1 MRALHGPTLDPQS
14 GISATIR
21 VARTTIRRVTPKP
34 GRQPQVVVII
44 DDHELFAEGLELL
57 LTRDWGE
64 QFVIGGRTTFVEEAA
79 ELAIS
84 CDADLAIV
92 DLSMPPLGG
101 VAAIRHLKARHPRT
115 RILAL
120 SGTGD
125 MELAEDALR
134 AGADGFLSKTVR
146 PEALVG
152 PLTTIAA
159 GLRVVDPVLLDALL
173 SGTRKPPGDVLTSLT
188 PAELKLW
195 SLLSTGMETVD
206 IATRM
211 VVSERTAKRMVASL
225 LNKLGVSNRI
235 AAAALAGRSGILD
248 DLTEG

>member
-1 MRALHGPTLDPQS
+1 MTHRSGRETL
-14 GISATIR
+14 
-21 VARTTIRRVTPKP
+21 
-34 GRQPQVVVII
+34 VVVII

-57 LTRDWGE
+57 LARDWSE

-79 ELAIS
+79 ELVTS

-101 VAAIRHLKARHPRT
+101 VAAIRHIRARHPRT

-125 MELAEDALR
+125 MQLAEDALR
-134 AGADGFLSKTVR
+134 AGADGFLAKTVR

-159 GLRVVDPVLLDALL
+159 GLRVVDPALLEALL
-173 SGTRKPPGDVLTSLT
+173 SSTRKPSPEVLRALT
-188 PAELKLW
+188 PADLKLW
-195 SLLSTGMETVD
+195 VLVSTGMETAD
-206 IATRM
+206 IAARM
-211 VVSERTAKRMVASL
+211 MVSDRTAKRMVASL
-225 LNKLGVSNRI
+225 LNKLGVGNRI

-248 DLTEG
+248 DLAEE

>member
-1 MRALHGPTLDPQS
+1 M
-14 GISATIR
+14 I
-21 VARTTIRRVTPKP
+21 V
-34 GRQPQVVVII
+34 

-57 LTRDWGE
+57 FARDWAE

-79 ELAIS
+79 DLATS
-84 CDADLAIV
+84 RDADLAIV

-101 VAAIRHLKARHPRT
+101 VAAIRHIKARHPRT
-115 RILAL
+115 RVLAL

-125 MELAEDALR
+125 MQLAEEALR
-134 AGADGFLSKTVR
+134 AGADGFLPKTLR

-152 PLTTIAA
+152 PLTSIAA
-159 GLRVVDPVLLDALL
+159 GLRVVDPALLDALL
-173 SGTRKPPGDVLTSLT
+173 SGTRKPSGDVLTSLT

-195 SLLSTGMETVD
+195 ALLSTGMETAD
-206 IATRM
+206 IAARM

-248 DLTEG
+248 D

>member
-1 MRALHGPTLDPQS
+1 M
-14 GISATIR
+14 I
-21 VARTTIRRVTPKP
+21 V
-34 GRQPQVVVII
+34 

-79 ELAIS
+79 ELATS

-115 RILAL
+115 RVLAL

-125 MELAEDALR
+125 MALAEDALR

-146 PEALVG
+146 PDALVG

-159 GLRVVDPVLLDALL
+159 GLRVVDPALLDALL
-173 SGTRKPPGDVLTSLT
+173 SATRKPSGTVLTSLT
-188 PAELKLW
+188 PAEIKLW
-195 SLLSTGMETVD
+195 VLVSTGMETAD
-206 IATRM
+206 IAARM

-225 LNKLGVSNRI
+225 LNKLGVGNRI

-248 DLTEG
+248 DGTAG